1 MARPRVFISSTFY
14 DLQHIRTSLEGF
26 VERLGYE
33 AVLSEKGRIA
43 YDPDIPLDESCYR
56 ESASSDIFVLIIG
69 GRYGSAGSGEDIASR
84 PDFYERYQSITKKEY
99 DSACSRDIPIYI
111 LVERPVFSDYE
122 TYKKNKGNE
131 SINYAHVD
139 SINIFYLLEEILGK
153 SRNNPVFQFD
163 RHTEIEEWLREQW
176 AGLFRELINRRSE
189 QKQLSSLSERISELS
204 SINSS
209 LQRYMENI
217 VSSISPDEAEQIIS
231 AEKER
236 LNREKDLR
244 EFHNYLSVNELW
256 GLYDISKSTIE
267 EVYRKASSIEN
278 LASRIDEECDDLSA
292 DEIIKYWRAQPNS
305 LDVINKAR
313 SLLGELPLKYESNKK
328 RRVHKKG
335 MQRKDIKK
343 TSDAK

>member
-1 MARPRVFISSTFY
+1 MARPIVFISSTFY

-69 GRYGSAGSGEDIASR
+69 GRYGSAASGEDIASQ

-139 SINIFYLLEEILGK
+139 SINIFHLLEDILGK

-236 LNREKDLR
+236 LNREKALR
-244 EFHNYLSVNELW
+244 EFHNIRVVKDCWEHF
-256 GLYDISKSTIE
+256 GISQSTVE
-267 EVYRKASSIEN
+267 EIYQKASSIEN
-278 LASRIDEECDDLSA
+278 LASRIEAEYNGLPA
-292 DEIIKYWRAQPNS
+292 DVIIEGWRKYPEIVV
-305 LDVINKAR
+305 DINKAR
-313 SLLGELPLKYESNKK
+313 SLLGELPLKFES
-328 RRVHKKG
+328 
-335 MQRKDIKK
+335 DEK
-343 TSDAK
+343 TST

>member
-14 DLQHIRTSLEGF
+14 DLQHIRTSLEEF

-43 YDPDIPLDESCYR
+43 YDPEIPLDESCYR

-69 GRYGSAGSGEDIASR
+69 GRYGSAVSGEDIASR
-84 PDFYERYQSITKKEY
+84 QDFYERYQSITKKEY
-99 DSACSRDIPIYI
+99 DSACSRDVPIYI
-111 LVERPVFSDYE
+111 LVERSVFSEYE
-122 TYKKNKGNE
+122 IYKKNKDNK

-139 SINIFYLLEEILGK
+139 SINIFHLLEEILGK

-209 LQRYMENI
+209 LQRYMETV
-217 VSSISPDEAEQIIS
+217 VSSVSSSPEEAKQIIS
-231 AEKER
+231 EEKER

-244 EFHNYLSVNELW
+244 EFHNILVVRQLW
-256 GLYDISKSTIE
+256 DIFDISKSTSE

-278 LASRIDEECDDLSA
+278 LACRIEEESNQLSA
-292 DEIIKYWRAQPNS
+292 DSIIEGWRKHPEIVEN
-305 LDVINKAR
+305 INKAR
-313 SLLGELPLKYESNKK
+313 SLLGELPLKFESNKK
-328 RRVHKKG
+328 
-335 MQRKDIKK
+335 DE
-343 TSDAK
+343 

>member
-1 MARPRVFISSTFY
+1 MASPRVFISSTFY

-43 YDPDIPLDESCYR
+43 YDPDIPLDKSCYR
-56 ESASSDIFVLIIG
+56 ESASCDIFVLILG
-69 GRYGSAGSGEDIASR
+69 GRYGSAASGEDIASR

-99 DSACSRDIPIYI
+99 DSACSRDVPIYI
-111 LVERPVFSDYE
+111 LVERTVFSEYE
-122 TYKKNKGNE
+122 IYKKNKDNE

-139 SINIFYLLEEILGK
+139 SINIFRLLEEILGK

-209 LQRYMENI
+209 LQRYMETV
-217 VSSISPDEAEQIIS
+217 VSSVSSSPEKAKQIIRE
-231 AEKER
+231 EKER

-244 EFHNYLSVNELW
+244 EFHNILVVRQLW
-256 GLYDISKSTIE
+256 DIFDISKSTSE

-278 LASRIDEECDDLSA
+278 LACRIEEESNQLSA
-292 DEIIKYWRAQPNS
+292 DSIIEGWRKHPEIVEN
-305 LDVINKAR
+305 INKAR
-313 SLLGELPLKYESNKK
+313 SLLGELPLKFESNKK
-328 RRVHKKG
+328 
-335 MQRKDIKK
+335 DE
-343 TSDAK
+343 

>member
-43 YDPDIPLDESCYR
+43 YDPDIPLDASCYR
-56 ESASSDIFVLIIG
+56 EASSCDIFVLILG
-69 GRYGSAGSGEDIASR
+69 GRYGSAASGEDIASQ

-111 LVERPVFSDYE
+111 LVERPVFFDYE

-139 SINIFYLLEEILGK
+139 SINIFHLLEEILGQ
-153 SRNNPVFQFD
+153 SRNNPIYQFD

-176 AGLFRELINRRSE
+176 SGLFRELINRRSE

-209 LQRYMENI
+209 LQRYMETI
-217 VSSISPDEAEQIIS
+217 VSSVSPDEAEQIIS
-231 AEKER
+231 TEKKR
-236 LNREKDLR
+236 LDKEKNLR
-244 EFHNYLSVNELW
+244 EFFNIDFVNQM
-256 GLYDISKSTIE
+256 ISLGEIDHSKVEGI
-267 EVYRKASSIEN
+267 VRKAFSFEDLAERIE
-278 LASRIDEECDDLSA
+278 SESA
-292 DEIIKYWRAQPNS
+292 HFTADAGIESWRNHPDIVDEINRAR
-305 LDVINKAR
+305 A
-313 SLLGELPLKYESNKK
+313 LLGESPLNMKAKK
-328 RRVHKKG
+328 T
-335 MQRKDIKK
+335 QRKRIVERNLKNK
-343 TSDAK
+343 SK

>member
-43 YDPDIPLDESCYR
+43 YDPDIPLDKSCYR
-56 ESASSDIFVLIIG
+56 ESASCDIFVLILG
-69 GRYGSAGSGEDIASR
+69 GRYGSAASGEDIESW

-99 DSACSRDIPIYI
+99 NSACSRDVPIYI
-111 LVERPVFSDYE
+111 LVERSVFSEYE
-122 TYKKNKGNE
+122 IYKKNKDNE

-139 SINIFYLLEEILGK
+139 SINIFQLLEKILGK

-163 RHTEIEEWLREQW
+163 RHTEIEDWLREQW
-176 AGLFRELINRRSE
+176 AGLFRELISRRSE
-189 QKQLSSLSERISELS
+189 QKQLSSLSERITELS

-209 LQRYMENI
+209 LQRYMETI
-217 VSSISPDEAEQIIS
+217 VSSVSSSPEEAKQIIS
-231 AEKER
+231 EEKER
-236 LNREKDLR
+236 LNREKAHR
-244 EFHNYLSVNELW
+244 EFNNILVVRQLW
-256 GLYDISKSTIE
+256 DIFDISKSTTE

-278 LASRIDEECDDLSA
+278 LACRIEAESNELSA
-292 DEIIKYWRAQPNS
+292 DEIIKFWREQPEIVNDIS
-305 LDVINKAR
+305 KAR

-328 RRVHKKG
+328 
-335 MQRKDIKK
+335 MS
-343 TSDAK
+343 T